1 MPAEVVTE
9 AEQVPRRARYLVPRG
24 LPRRGEII
32 AACVVLVVL
41 AHVLFAQLTIILA
54 AVFYLVTKVTRWRLS
69 WLTVPVLA
77 AVAWTAAVGPRAAAT
92 GFADGPAQVARYL
105 GASGQQ
111 VRHLLHFT
119 AGFAG
124 IDRWLPRQFPLAIVT
139 GAAEAAL
146 AGWLS
151 WLHTD

>member
-24 LPRRGEII
+24 LPRRSEII

-54 AVFYLVTKVTRWRLS
+54 VAFYLITKVTRWRVS
-69 WLTVPVLA
+69 WLTVPVVA
-77 AVAWTAAVGPRAAAT
+77 GVAWTAAVGPRAAAA

-111 VRHLLHFT
+111 VSHLLHFT
-119 AGFAG
+119 AAFAG
-124 IDRWLPRQFPLAIVT
+124 MDRWLPRQLPLAIFT
-139 GAAEAAL
+139 GAVEAAL
-146 AGWLS
+146 ASGS
-151 WLHTD
+151 